1 MCVCLSSNK
10 CSKSMDR
17 MAQLYTIARKFLS
30 AAPNIALNQSH
41 ERLQPRRWQV
51 FAQHSA
57 SDAPKDVFFESM
69 ASQSLPNSA
78 SELIEL
84 QLPLG
89 QLSGQK
95 QTKPWNNNLGQASD
109 PGTNQTWEN
118 QTTKKTGEKVGLL
131 TRISFHTSQPGSKK
145 RALVFCV
152 Y

>member
-1 MCVCLSSNK
+1 MVSNKLPSAQIALPAQIPCQDHNILYVYIYIYECVCLSSNT

-17 MAQLYTIARKFLS
+17 MAQLYTITRKFIS

-51 FAQHSA
+51 FTQHSA
-57 SDAPKDVFFESM
+57 SEAPKDVFFESM

-89 QLSGQK
+89 QLLARNKLTLGI
-95 QTKPWNNNLGQASD
+95 TTWDKPPTQEQIKGV
-109 PGTNQTWEN
+109 
-118 QTTKKTGEKVGLL
+118 K
-131 TRISFHTSQPGSKK
+131 
-145 RALVFCV
+145 
-152 Y
+152 